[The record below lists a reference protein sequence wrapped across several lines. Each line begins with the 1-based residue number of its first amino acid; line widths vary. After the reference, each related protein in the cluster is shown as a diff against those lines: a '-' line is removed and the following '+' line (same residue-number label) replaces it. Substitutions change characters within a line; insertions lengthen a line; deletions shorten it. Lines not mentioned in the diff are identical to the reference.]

1 LDKEILRV
9 LLPELLLSRFELKEI
24 VDLGDV
30 LTRKMFY
37 EIHLEEYN
45 VIPPGY
51 EASGY
56 ESKGFTEV
64 RIQDF
69 PLRGKAVYL
78 IIRRRRWRNKTN
90 PQEVIRSDY
99 SYIAE
104 GSKLT
109 KELSDF
115 LKGTGRYKG
124 GYD

>member
-1 LDKEILRV
+1 LRLV
-9 LLPELLLSRFELKEI
+9 FPEALLSRFEVKEV

-30 LTRKMFY
+30 AARKMFY

-45 VIPPGY
+45 VIPLGY
-51 EASGY
+51 DASKY

-69 PLRGKAVYL
+69 PLRGKSVYL
-78 IIRRRRWRNKTN
+78 VVRRRRWRNKTN
-90 PQEVIRSDY
+90 PKDVIRSDY

-109 KELSDF
+109 KELSVF
-115 LKGTGRYKG
+115 LKGTGRYQG